1 MNCLSSLTYFSYK
14 ICTLFKKYC
23 PSFGRHMS
31 WSEVKLWWIALI
43 ISKVISLKRVTVRL
57 HFLKI
62 YRIKKLDWR
71 KIRVYSEDVFQFWTW
86 TVKKIRSWVS
96 FENNS
101 EAIVGLTKCCRL
113 VSNSINTYEYVNFYV
128 LITWYD
134 TAWNNLIIHRFIL
147 CIIWNYRKYM
157 YRVSTCKWMFS
168 VLYVTYL

>member
-1 MNCLSSLTYFSYK
+1 MNCLSPLTYFSHEF
-14 ICTLFKKYC
+14 CTLFKTYC

-43 ISKVISLKRVTVRL
+43 ISKVISLKRVTVEL

-62 YRIKKLDWR
+62 YRVKKLNWR

-86 TVKKIRSWVS
+86 TVSIIRSWLS

-101 EAIVGLTKCCRL
+101 EATVALMKCCWL

-128 LITWYD
+128 ISWYD
-134 TAWNNLIIHRFIL
+134 TAWNNFKIHRYIL
-147 CIIWNYRKYM
+147 CVMVLEKIYLQNMYM
-157 YRVSTCKWMFS
+157 
-168 VLYVTYL
+168 